1 MHLLDTRALGL
12 RHLAKQISSI
22 LLFRCSAKI
31 EVHAKH
37 KFSPTLIKFPAMS
50 GCGEARMVRV
60 MFISTPHRTSKLAA
74 AELPSPRRA
83 VGVNREHRSRRAIY
97 VTTGSAE
104 RMNLGEGDNVF
115 AVIKATEV
123 SVERDSRQVDDN
135 SAATRQASSVS
146 TVESP
151 NL

>member
-1 MHLLDTRALGL
+1 
-12 RHLAKQISSI
+12 
-22 LLFRCSAKI
+22 
-31 EVHAKH
+31 
-37 KFSPTLIKFPAMS
+37 
-50 GCGEARMVRV
+50 
-60 MFISTPHRTSKLAA
+60 
-74 AELPSPRRA
+74 
-83 VGVNREHRSRRAIY
+83 
-97 VTTGSAE
+97 
-104 RMNLGEGDNVF
+104 MNLGEGDNVF